1 MFKGTPYPQ
10 AATGF
15 ANCRLIS
22 SLTPASAAELPHTLF
37 REVKEFGIN
46 S

>member
-22 SLTPASAAELPHTLF
+22 SLTAAELPHTLF